1 MLFDSSVKKFQLLYG
16 ELNAIYNSTHES
28 GKYYIVEL
36 KIKTRKIE
44 NSSNI
49 KSSNIDYF
57 IPNKYLTNTNIFTD
71 PEIFGFDIKVL

>member
-16 ELNAIYNSTHES
+16 ELISINNSTHGP

-44 NSSNI
+44 NLSNI

-71 PEIFGFDIKVL
+71 PEKFGFDIKVL